1 MIVNLERE
9 KVALAVKPLKKPR
22 AVQGASASTELT
34 PITAKDAEFLVYSNS
49 YVRRGVEKTANAIV
63 RNGYTITPESSGDKD
78 MIEQFASVNSLTQLI
93 INITRNTCIYG
104 NNYLELALHKDFG
117 PYLTILPPPE
127 IDYIRDSNNKVI
139 YKDGKPSGYT
149 QKRGNDIVA
158 TWAPSQIAHLRFLEY
173 GALDIGLSMLQPLIQ
188 PCTEY
193 GLTRANLAD
202 GFIRSLNVVHVKAT
216 GATQEELDDIS
227 VDMSRQFTAET
238 AYVTS
243 DRIGMD
249 VINANSSPVHPSE
262 YMEPAI
268 AEIAAAFDMPVELIA
283 PTANFKLNDFDKR
296 NAEWLETIKDRQNAI
311 ATMFETQVFPAFTD
325 NPVKMEFNSP
335 MTVNISDL
343 VTSIGFA
350 VQSQAMTPER
360 AQEII
365 DNHPAFKILQMS

>member
-1 MIVNLERE
+1 MIANLERE

-22 AVQGASASTELT
+22 SVAGAAQSTDLK
-34 PITAKDAEFLVYSNS
+34 PVDAKTVEFLVFSNA

-63 RNGYTITPESSGDKD
+63 RNGYNITPSNSGDKEL
-78 MIEQFASVNSLTQLI
+78 IEQLASTNALTQLI
-93 INITRNTCIYG
+93 VNITRNTCIYG
-104 NNYLELALHKDFG
+104 NGYVEMAQDKNLG
-117 PYLTILPPPE
+117 PIISLLPPPE
-127 IDYIRDSNNKVI
+127 IDYLRDENNKII
-139 YKDGKPSGYT
+139 YKDNKPKGYV
-149 QKRGNDIVA
+149 QKRNNENVA
-158 TWAPSQIAHLRFLEY
+158 TWSPEQIGHLRFLEY
-173 GALDIGLSMLQPLIQ
+173 GALDLGVSMLQPLVQ

-243 DRIGMD
+243 DRIAMD

-268 AEIAAAFDMPVELIA
+268 GEIAAAFDMPIELIA
-283 PTANFKLNDFDKR
+283 PTINFKLDDFDKR
-296 NAEWLETIKDRQNAI
+296 NAEWLETIKDRQNAV
-311 ATMFETQVFPAFTD
+311 ATLFEQQIFPAFTD
-325 NPVKMEFNSP
+325 EPVNMDFNSP

-365 DNHPAFKILQMS
+365 DKHPAFKVLQMS

>member
-1 MIVNLERE
+1 MIANLNRE
-9 KVALAVKPLKKPR
+9 QVALSVKPLKKPR
-22 AVQGASASTELT
+22 AVPGASATTELK

-49 YVRRGVEKTANAIV
+49 YVRRGIEKTANAVI
-63 RNGYTITPESSGDKD
+63 RNGYSITPESSSDKD
-78 MIEQFASVNSLTQLI
+78 MLEQFSSVNKLTQFI
-93 INITRNTCIYG
+93 INIVRNTCIYG
-104 NNYLELALHKDFG
+104 NGYVEMSMHKDFG
-117 PYLTILPPPE
+117 PFLTLLPPPE
-127 IDYIRDSNNKVI
+127 IDYIRDVNNNII
-139 YKDGKPSGYT
+139 YKNGFPTGYT

-158 TWAPSQIAHLRFLEY
+158 TWKPEQIGHLRFLEY
-173 GALDIGLSMLQPLIQ
+173 GALDIGMSMLQPLIQ

-202 GFIRSLNVVHVKAT
+202 GFIRSLNVVHVTANN
-216 GATQEELDDIS
+216 ATQEELDDIS
-227 VDMSRQFTAET
+227 TDMSRQFTAET

-243 DRIGMD
+243 DRIAMD

-262 YMEPAI
+262 YMEPTL
-268 AEIAAAFDMPVELIA
+268 AEIAAAFDMPIELIA
-283 PTANFKLNDFDKR
+283 PTMNFKLNDFDKR

-311 ATMFETQVFPAFTD
+311 STLFETQIFPAFTD

-365 DNHPAFKILQMS
+365 DNHPAFKVLQMS